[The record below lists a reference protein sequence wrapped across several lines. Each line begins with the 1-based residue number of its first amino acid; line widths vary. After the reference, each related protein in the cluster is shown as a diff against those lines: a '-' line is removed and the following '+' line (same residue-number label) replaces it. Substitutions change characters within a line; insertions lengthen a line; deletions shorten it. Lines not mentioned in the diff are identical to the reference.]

1 MCSLFLGQK
10 IDSLEDFFKGGEK
23 FDWEDIKKVIQLSLS
38 QKLEEW
44 DSMHHRRATRFLWCI
59 FSFTESFRSVTP
71 IDLDFPKETEEGK
84 SPLILENLLEI

>member
-23 FDWEDIKKVIQLSLS
+23 CDWEDIKKVLQLSLS

-44 DSMHHRRATRFLWCI
+44 DYVSQA
-59 FSFTESFRSVTP
+59 SY
-71 IDLDFPKETEEGK
+71 
-84 SPLILENLLEI
+84 